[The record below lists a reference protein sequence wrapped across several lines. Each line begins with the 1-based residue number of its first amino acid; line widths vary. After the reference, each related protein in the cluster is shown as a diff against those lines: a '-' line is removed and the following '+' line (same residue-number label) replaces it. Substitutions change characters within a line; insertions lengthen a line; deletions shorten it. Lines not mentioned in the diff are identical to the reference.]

1 MFFWENLRINLKNI
15 SNHKNLRQT
24 ARENIKIDDKH
35 SKKEFAEK
43 MLNPFYYTD
52 RALQVDLK
60 ITLDNHHIHHSLSK
74 LSNKP
79 NYKELALKTGILGKK

>member
-1 MFFWENLRINLKNI
+1 
-15 SNHKNLRQT
+15 
-24 ARENIKIDDKH
+24 
-35 SKKEFAEK
+35 

-74 LSNKP
+74 LNNKP